1 MESKRRESL
10 VDELLLAIS
19 ELGESQVA
27 LTESV
32 DTLRVHVKYLLFD
45 VEASRRESVYLRKL
59 LEE

>member
-1 MESKRRESL
+1 MGSKGRESL

-19 ELGESQVA
+19 ELEESRVELQN
-27 LTESV
+27 SV

-45 VEASRRESVYLRKL
+45 VEASRRESAHLRKL